1 MVEYCLYESD
11 LEAPDGE
18 GWYTNGNWID
28 SVDRVRNTISQRS
41 LIKNVK
47 QLLKRNNCSS
57 GCYNVDI
64 IRGPKSIVQD
74 CDFYECCVGY
84 ANVFY
89 IYGQNKLIVKK
100 MEIK

>member
-11 LEAPDGE
+11 LKAPDGE

-41 LIKNVK
+41 LVQNVK
-47 QLLKRNNCSS
+47 QLLKQNNCPS

-64 IRGPKSIVQD
+64 IRGPKSSVQD
-74 CDFYECCVGY
+74 CWFYEYCVGY

-89 IYGQNKLIVKK
+89 ICEQNKLIVKK
-100 MEIK
+100 IEIK

>member
-11 LEAPDGE
+11 LKAPDGE

-28 SVDRVRNTISQRS
+28 SVD
-41 LIKNVK
+41 VK
-47 QLLKRNNCSS
+47 QLLKQNNCPS

-64 IRGPKSIVQD
+64 IRGPKSSVQD
-74 CDFYECCVGY
+74 CWFYEYCVGY

-89 IYGQNKLIVKK
+89 ICEQNKLIVKK
-100 MEIK
+100 IEIK